1 MQARIKIEGMMCE
14 HCEATVTRAISAID
28 GVSDVKVI
36 IADQQAIVTYDP
48 ERTKIEAIKVAVREA
63 GYIA

>member
-14 HCEATVTRAISAID
+14 HCEATVTKAISAID